1 MPIRATL
8 LALASLA
15 ATSHATISVM
25 DTPLPFSI
33 YQEGTECKGSM
44 LANGIITRVKTMEED
59 GSFCENTIQ
68 FGDNGEEITVYTKVV
83 FSTCDAVSGSAV
95 DLDAYSCKDEDCSSC
110 TDLDSIPVPAK
121 LILPEYSPLPETYS
135 CWGVQA
141 VATGVTVLNRFD
153 MGADT
158 KGVEDYWKL
167 YTENSCIKDNVQI
180 VTKRM
185 SSASTIATTGAVIAT
200 TMALVAAFL

>member
-1 MPIRATL
+1 MTIRPTL
-8 LALASLA
+8 LTLASLA
-15 ATSHATISVM
+15 ATSHAKVSVM

-33 YQEGTECKGSM
+33 YKDGTQCKGAM
-44 LANGIITRVKTMEED
+44 LSSGIITRVKTLEEEN
-59 GSFCENTIQ
+59 SFCENTIQ

-83 FSTCDAVSGSAV
+83 FSTCEAASESGV

-135 CWGVQA
+135 CWGVTA

-158 KGVEDYWKL
+158 KGVEDYWKV

-180 VTKRM
+180 VTKKT
-185 SSASTIATTGAVIAT
+185 SSASTIAATGAVLAT
-200 TMALVAAFL
+200 TMAFVAALL